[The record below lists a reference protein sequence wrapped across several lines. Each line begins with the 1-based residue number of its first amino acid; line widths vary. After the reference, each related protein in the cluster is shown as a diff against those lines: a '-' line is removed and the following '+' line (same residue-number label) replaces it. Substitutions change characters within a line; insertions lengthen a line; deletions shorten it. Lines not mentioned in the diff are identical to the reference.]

1 MYTYDWGEGGRTG
14 SWSPGGESTH
24 INCYRIDFVARVQTN
39 LDNQRKRSIRI
50 VWVRPQDVT
59 PQHSGQLP
67 TTQQVA
73 PQDVTPQ
80 YTSQVPTTEQ
90 SSTEQSTANDA
101 AMVL

>member
-1 MYTYDWGEGGRTG
+1 M
-14 SWSPGGESTH
+14 
-24 INCYRIDFVARVQTN
+24 IDFVARVQTN

-67 TTQQVA
+67 TTQQVQ

-90 SSTEQSTANDA
+90 SSTEQSTAKDVP
-101 AMVL
+101 MVL